1 MSAKLVEPAP
11 PFATSDK
18 NSFAYISAKD
28 RWPVIVVSP
37 EPISRI
43 STVLLLS

>member
-1 MSAKLVEPAP
+1 MSAKLAEPAP

-18 NSFAYISAKD
+18 KSFAYISAKD

-37 EPISRI
+37 KPISRI
-43 STVLLLS
+43 SNVLYLS

>member
-1 MSAKLVEPAP
+1 MSSKLAEPAP
-11 PFATSDK
+11 PFITSDK

-37 EPISRI
+37 KPRSHISNI
-43 STVLLLS
+43 ILLN